1 MEPVLDLDLVI
12 ELADT
17 MDDSKDVQ
25 IRVRVSNIIDGVGGV
40 HLQ

>member
-1 MEPVLDLDLVI
+1 MEPVLDLDMVI

-17 MDDSKDVQ
+17 RDDSEDVQ
-25 IRVRVSNIIDGVGGV
+25 ISVRVSNIIDGVGGV